1 MKTELLTELQNIL
14 QEIATKKAVIK
25 EIERWLKKSLFNNLF
40 EEEVGCEVAANKNE
54 LSKLKDK
61 YNELTLKLTK
71 LNY

>member
-14 QEIATKKAVIK
+14 QEITVIEAVIK
-25 EIERWLKKSLFNNLF
+25 EQERWLKKSLFNNLF
-40 EEEVGCEVAANKNE
+40 EEEVGGEIAANKKK